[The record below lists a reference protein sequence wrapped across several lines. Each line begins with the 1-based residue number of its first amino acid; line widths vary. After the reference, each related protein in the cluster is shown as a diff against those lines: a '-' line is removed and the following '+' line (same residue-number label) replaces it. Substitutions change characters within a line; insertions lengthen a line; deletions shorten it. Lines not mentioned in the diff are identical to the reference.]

1 MAQFHPVEYFSTIDT
16 VYMPNLPTRSDPNR
30 SLLRGLEI
38 LRAFRPGSDVLGNAE
53 IAERTGL
60 PKSTVSRLTGTLL
73 KAGFLFYS
81 PQQHG
86 YSLGGAVLSL
96 SHAMRSGSIL
106 LQLARPIMVA
116 EARRLKINVGIA
128 IADRDEMV
136 YLETLR
142 FSGSSSLRQVVSGQR
157 VPMALTSLGRA
168 YLSTLTLEE
177 RRAQLAQLKSK
188 HTRDWSAL
196 RPEINASI
204 QSVELN
210 GWCAASWQPQVIAL
224 ATPLPIEPQAIH
236 ILNMSIQ
243 TSECIERVVERLGPE
258 LIRLK
263 NKLIK
268 AHHAHF

>member
-1 MAQFHPVEYFSTIDT
+1 MS
-16 VYMPNLPTRSDPNR
+16 NLPSRSDPNR

-38 LRAFRPGSDVLGNAE
+38 LRAFRPGSDILGNAE
-53 IAERTGL
+53 IADRTGL

-86 YSLGGAVLSL
+86 YSLGAAVLSL
-96 SHAMRSGSIL
+96 SHAMRSGSVL
-106 LQLARPIMVA
+106 LQVARPIMLT

-142 FSGSSSLRQVVSGQR
+142 FSGNASLRQVVSGQR

-168 YLSTLTLEE
+168 YLSTLSIEE
-177 RRAQLAQLKSK
+177 RRAQLTHLKSK

-196 RPEINASI
+196 RPKISESI
-204 QSVELN
+204 ASVERN

-224 ATPLPIEPQAIH
+224 ATPIPTEPQAIH

-243 TSECIERVVERLGPE
+243 TSENIERVVERLGPE
-258 LIRLK
+258 LNQLK
-263 NKLIK
+263 SKLIK
-268 AHHAHF
+268 AHHEYF

>member
-1 MAQFHPVEYFSTIDT
+1 
-16 VYMPNLPTRSDPNR
+16 MPNLPSRSDPNR

-38 LRAFRPGSDVLGNAE
+38 LRAFRPGSDALGNAE

-81 PQQHG
+81 PQHHG

-106 LQLARPIMVA
+106 LQVARPLMLA
-116 EARRLKINVGIA
+116 EAKRLKINIGIA

-168 YLSTLTLEE
+168 YLSTLSAEE
-177 RRAQLAQLKSK
+177 RRTQLSQLKLK
-188 HTRDWSAL
+188 HIRDWSTL
-196 RPEINASI
+196 RPEIIQAF
-204 QSVELN
+204 QSVERN

-224 ATPLPIEPQAIH
+224 ATPLPGELQTIH

-243 TSECIERVVERLGPE
+243 TSENIERVIDRLGPE
-258 LIRLK
+258 LNHLK
-263 NKLIK
+263 NMLIQ
-268 AHHAHF
+268 AHSRVQA

>member
-1 MAQFHPVEYFSTIDT
+1 MAQFHPMELVPTLEAL
-16 VYMPNLPTRSDPNR
+16 YMPNLPNRSDPNR

-86 YSLGGAVLSL
+86 YSLGAAVLSL

-106 LQLARPIMVA
+106 LQVARPIMLA
-116 EARRLKINVGIA
+116 EARRLKINIGIA

-168 YLSTLTLEE
+168 YLSTLSFEE

-188 HTRDWSAL
+188 HTRDWSTL
-196 RPEINASI
+196 RPEINDSI
-204 QSVELN
+204 ASVELN

-243 TSECIERVVERLGPE
+243 TSEDIERVVERLGSE
-258 LIRLK
+258 LNGLK
-263 NKLIK
+263 NKLIN
-268 AHHAHF
+268 AHHEHF

>member
-1 MAQFHPVEYFSTIDT
+1 MQ
-16 VYMPNLPTRSDPNR
+16 NLPIRSDPNR

-38 LRAFRPGSDVLGNAE
+38 LRAFRPGSDILGNAE

-73 KAGFLFYS
+73 KAGFLYYS
-81 PQQHG
+81 PQHHG

-96 SHAMRSGSIL
+96 SHAMRSASIL
-106 LQLARPIMVA
+106 LQVARPIMLT
-116 EARRLKINVGIA
+116 EAKRLKINVGIA

-168 YLSTLTLEE
+168 YLSTLSNDE
-177 RRAQLAQLKSK
+177 RRAQLLQLKSK
-188 HTRDWSAL
+188 HTRDWSTL
-196 RPEINASI
+196 RPEINDALQSI
-204 QSVELN
+204 ERY

-224 ATPLPIEPQAIH
+224 ATPLPVELQTIH
-236 ILNMSIQ
+236 ILNVSIQ
-243 TSECIERVVERLGPE
+243 TSERFERVIDRLGPE
-258 LIRLK
+258 LNQLK
-263 NKLIK
+263 SKLIQ

>member
-1 MAQFHPVEYFSTIDT
+1 
-16 VYMPNLPTRSDPNR
+16 MPNLPSRSDPNR

-38 LRAFRPGSDVLGNAE
+38 LRAFRPGSDILGNAD
-53 IAERTGL
+53 IADRTGL

-86 YSLGGAVLSL
+86 YSLGAAVLSL
-96 SHAMRSGSIL
+96 SHAMRSGSVL
-106 LQLARPIMVA
+106 LQVARPIMLT

-142 FSGSSSLRQVVSGQR
+142 FSGNASLRQVVSGQR

-168 YLSTLTLEE
+168 YLSTLSIEE
-177 RRAQLAQLKSK
+177 RRAQLTHLKSK

-196 RPEINASI
+196 LPEISESI
-204 QSVELN
+204 ASVERN

-243 TSECIERVVERLGPE
+243 TSENIERVVERLGPE
-258 LIRLK
+258 LNQLK

-268 AHHAHF
+268 AHHEHF